1 MGRASKI
8 IITTG
13 AVLGGVGV
21 LAYFLRQGKLLKE
34 ICVSSTDLA
43 WKTTLLGVAN
53 DIKLGNTPST
63 DLQLNL
69 TLNNDSN
76 IDVTIK
82 NVSFDIT
89 WMGSGT
95 ALLEGR
101 NLLIGT
107 VESNN
112 ETIIKKNSVGY
123 LGLNIN
129 LEPLTNLTM
138 GEMVILGGDLLPL
151 IGNGIDVM
159 IDGRIKLKASIFE
172 TVYYPYTLMINTSES
187 LEAADEV
194 SGDCE

>member
-63 DLQLNL
+63 DLPLNL